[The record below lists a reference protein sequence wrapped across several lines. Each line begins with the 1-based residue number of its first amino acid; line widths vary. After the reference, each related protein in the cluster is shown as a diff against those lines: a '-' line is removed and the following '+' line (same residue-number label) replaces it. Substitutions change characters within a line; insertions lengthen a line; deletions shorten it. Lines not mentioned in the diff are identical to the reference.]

1 MAILFISRI
10 LYFKIIAM
18 KKIIALLAIFLFT
31 HATVLNAQTHQTLAD
46 DEIILKQLLDA
57 NMNFCKGILK
67 HPDDDT
73 TIRKAL
79 AIGQNPKAVIVTCAD
94 SRVSPELLFDQGL
107 GDLFVIRVAGNVI
120 NDDVLAS
127 IEYAVEHL
135 HVGLVIV
142 MGHESCGA
150 VKAAVAGGEAP
161 GHLPFLIEK
170 ITPAVKLARTQ
181 SGDITEN
188 AVKNNA
194 KAGSVEVGEDLQKLI
209 EDYQHKIKVVAAE
222 YHLLSG
228 KVEILK

>member
-1 MAILFISRI
+1 
-10 LYFKIIAM
+10 M
-18 KKIIALLAIFLFT
+18 KKIVALLSIFLFT
-31 HATVLNAQTHQTLAD
+31 SFTVLKAQTHPTIAD

-57 NMNFCKGILK
+57 NSNFCKGILK

-73 TIRKAL
+73 MTRKAL
-79 AIGQNPKAVIVTCAD
+79 VKGQNPKAVIVTCSD

-120 NDDVLAS
+120 DDDVLAS

-135 HVGLVIV
+135 HVGLVII

-161 GHLPFLIEK
+161 GHLPVLIEK
-170 ITPAVKLARTQ
+170 IAPAVKLAKTQ
-181 SGDITEN
+181 SGDTIEN
-188 AVKNNA
+188 AVKNNT
-194 KAGSVEVGEDLQKLI
+194 KAGSAEVAEDLNKLI

-222 YHLLSG
+222 YHLQSG